1 MSAAEYGEHFE
12 RKEVALKPATLPS
25 RKSALSLKLEEF
37 DQTVNNPFMEFAKFD
52 GRVSIQFDRIPLRAF
67 WKLVFI
73 DTVVRENQAPYK
85 IFKLLLQILANVDN
99 FFCTGSVPSLSNA
112 YICNWRILMKQG
124 ASLG

>member
-1 MSAAEYGEHFE
+1 MQAVPVTLKNLYSLISASCLYHLCHLVDLCCNKSRLYVFIMSAAEYGEHFE

-67 WKLVFI
+67 
-73 DTVVRENQAPYK
+73 
-85 IFKLLLQILANVDN
+85 
-99 FFCTGSVPSLSNA
+99 
-112 YICNWRILMKQG
+112 
-124 ASLG
+124 